1 MAGTEV
7 VAIRPLRLRIVHQ
20 SWAERVSS
28 PAHDALTPADRRAHL
43 AFNPDSYMA
52 VTRGLEDV
60 DPSEGIDAETLLR
73 QGRAALD
80 RLRQNGAFTHERGD
94 EFYVYRLVEGSA
106 ELTGLVAGVSVADYI
121 AGRVRIH
128 EHVKANRAIHLARH
142 LDVVGVQSSP
152 IAMAHLPN
160 PTIAAI
166 ITETTAAEP
175 LVHVRL
181 PDGLE
186 QTVWAISDVES
197 TATLRSVLDDDPLY
211 LIDGHHRAAAA
222 ATFRTAAGPGM
233 ADWMLSAIF
242 STDALDN
249 GPHHRILHTPGGATE
264 ALRIIGRHHRV
275 RRCAVEDLDSRGRSE
290 IALYGDGQWYCVDL
304 PLVRGDG
311 AAAVLADLDPSR
323 LQSAILE
330 PLFRID
336 PEGDEGTLTYLAGN
350 RSPAE
355 LSATVDEGGGL
366 LALMRPVP
374 ITALVA
380 AADEG
385 LVMPPK
391 STYFEPKVRSG
402 VFLRTTT
409 E

>member
-1 MAGTEV
+1 
-7 VAIRPLRLRIVHQ
+7 
-20 SWAERVSS
+20 
-28 PAHDALTPADRRAHL
+28 L

-60 DPSEGIDAETLLR
+60 DPAEGLDAETLLR

-80 RLRQNGAFTHERGD
+80 RLRQNGAFSHERGD
-94 EFYVYRLVEGSA
+94 DFYVYRLVDGPA
-106 ELTGLVAGVSVADYI
+106 ELTGIVAGVSVADYV

-160 PTIAAI
+160 PEIRDIIATT
-166 ITETTAAEP
+166 TEHEP
-175 LVHVRL
+175 LLRVTL

-186 QTVWAISDVES
+186 QTVWNVVGSD
-197 TATLRSVLDDDPLY
+197 TTRTLRSALDDDPLY

-233 ADWMLSAIF
+233 ADWMLTAIF
-242 STDALDN
+242 STDALHN
-249 GPHHRILHTPGGATE
+249 GPHHRILRAPGGVEE
-264 ALRIIGRHHRV
+264 ALRSIGRRHRV
-275 RRCAVEDLDSRGRSE
+275 RRCSIDEIDQRAPSEVAV
-290 IALYGDGQWYCVDL
+290 YGGGGWYCVDL
-304 PLVRGDG
+304 PLAGAEGG
-311 AAAVLADLDPSR
+311 AARLADLDPSR
-323 LQSAILE
+323 LQSAVLG
-330 PLFRID
+330 PVFRID
-336 PEGDEGTLTYLAGN
+336 PENDDGALGYLAG
-350 RSPAE
+350 RREPSE
-355 LSATVDEGGGL
+355 LQSTIDQIGGL
-366 LALMRPVP
+366 LIVMRPVP
-374 ITALVA
+374 IDVLVH

-402 VFLRTTT
+402 VFLRATTDPGLA
-409 E
+409 